1 VAARRT
7 LGGVSTFLGFDD
19 CLCARVAAR
28 QFEHH
33 FMERPMFK
41 LAALVMGSVFLGLV
55 FATISKGDPPTESAP
70 LNSNQVSIVEHLIDS
85 SVRENIKPIL
95 DRLEDLERRTRE
107 IQSSTSSDQ
116 EGRTRGIQSSASSD
130 QEGRTRGTQSS
141 ASSDQEPPCPGT
153 SRCPLEPGRDKG
165 SPCWPSTCERAHDK
179 AWPCPG
185 PASCRDEQPRHIDIH
200 AYKHIYVHK
209 HIYKPV
215 YYKPVYYKPVYWRP
229 QYYRPPWDDCG
240 W

>member
-1 VAARRT
+1 
-7 LGGVSTFLGFDD
+7 
-19 CLCARVAAR
+19 
-28 QFEHH
+28 
-33 FMERPMFK
+33 MFK
-41 LAALVMGSVFLGLV
+41 LAATVMGSVFLGLV

-116 EGRTRGIQSSASSD
+116 EGRARGIQP
-130 QEGRTRGTQSS
+130 S

-153 SRCPLEPGRDKG
+153 SRCPLESGRDKG
-165 SPCWPSTCERAHDK
+165 APCRPSTCERAHDK

-185 PASCRDEQPRHIDIH
+185 PAACRDEQARHIDIH
-200 AYKHIYVHK
+200 PYKHIYVHK

-215 YYKPVYYKPVYWRP
+215 YWRP
-229 QYYRPPWDDCG
+229 PYYSPPWDDCG